1 MKDADVDTEL
11 QALQGRF
18 GILAEVSGVH
28 EVASY
33 DLA

>member
-1 MKDADVDTEL
+1 MKYTNVDTEL

-18 GILAEVSGVH
+18 GILAGVQ

>member
-1 MKDADVDTEL
+1 MKYTNVDTEL

-18 GILAEVSGVH
+18 GILTGVSGVQ

>member
-1 MKDADVDTEL
+1 MKYTNVDTEL
-11 QALQGRF
+11 HALQGRF
-18 GILAEVSGVH
+18 GVLAEVSGGQ

>member
-1 MKDADVDTEL
+1 MKYTNVDTEL

-18 GILAEVSGVH
+18 GMLAEVSGVQ